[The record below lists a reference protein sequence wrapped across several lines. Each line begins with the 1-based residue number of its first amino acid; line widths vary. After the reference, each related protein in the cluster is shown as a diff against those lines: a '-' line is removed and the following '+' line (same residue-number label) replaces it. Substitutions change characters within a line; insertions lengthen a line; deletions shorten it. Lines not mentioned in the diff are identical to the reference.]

1 MKMMKMPQ
9 QFRSLLFLFGLL
21 ITLSACSQQSF
32 LEKIVPPQ
40 EKAFAEDMF
49 NQLSNKNYA
58 AIEKYLSPELQDEST
73 HSTLI
78 QMAGLFPAEPVKNIK
93 LIAANKSLFKDVVTY
108 QLSFEYEFADHWL
121 INKIVLSKQADQI
134 RIIGIHVEPIDHSVQ
149 AMHGFTFAGKSLLH
163 YVVFILAIT
172 IPLFCI
178 YAFILCIRTPMQ
190 KRKWLWLIFI
200 CFGFMQF
207 SLNWTDGS
215 YAFQMLSFLVLG
227 AGYFQQT
234 VYSPIILQIALPLG
248 AILFVY
254 RRKSL
259 MAEQ

>member
-1 MKMMKMPQ
+1 MKMMKMQQ
-9 QFRSLLFLFGLL
+9 QFKSLLFILGLL
-21 ITLSACSQQSF
+21 ITLTACSQQSL
-32 LEKIVPPQ
+32 LEKIVPQQ

-58 AIEKYLSPELQDEST
+58 AIEKYLSPDLQDEAT
-73 HSTLI
+73 HSTMI

-108 QLSFEYEFADHWL
+108 QLTFEYQFADHWL
-121 INKIVLSKQADQI
+121 MNKIVLSKQSDQI
-134 RIIGIHVEPIDHSVQ
+134 SIIAMHVQPIEHSVQ
-149 AMHGFTFAGKSLLH
+149 ALHAFTFAGKSPLH
-163 YVVFILAIT
+163 YVVFLLAIV

-178 YAFILCIRTPMQ
+178 YAFILCVRTPLQ
-190 KRKWLWLIFI
+190 KRKWVWLIFI
-200 CFGFMQF
+200 SFGFMKF

-259 MAEQ
+259 MVKQ